1 MSRNRSSR
9 VSGLR
14 FDRGRNATGA
24 LLLSALFLMGG
35 SANSVA
41 QDMPPPAVVVEPVA
55 LVDVGE
61 TAVFNGRL
69 EAEKRVAIRPRVA
82 GTLENIDFQP
92 GDRVNKGDILFQI
105 DDDLYA
111 AAVKEAEGAVRS
123 AEALQKSAEL
133 ERERQAE
140 LVKRQATSQAMLDNA
155 IANLGNADGA
165 LIRARAALERAEL
178 NLSYTSV
185 EAPFAGRL
193 SAATVD
199 EGALIGPE
207 GGPLVALTQ
216 LDPIHV
222 IFPVPTAIYR
232 DYSER
237 VQAGEAST
245 KASVNLVLANGSEY
259 SLPGDLDFIESTV
272 SPGTDS
278 INLRARFDNA
288 DGVLLD
294 QELVRVVLASSE
306 PEPQLTVDQRSV
318 LHDLSGTYV
327 MVVNGENVVEQRRV
341 EIDRTVGGRSV
352 IRTGVTEGENVI
364 TDGLNKVRPGIVV
377 DAALASG
384 S

>member
-1 MSRNRSSR
+1 
-9 VSGLR
+9 
-14 FDRGRNATGA
+14 
-24 LLLSALFLMGG
+24 
-35 SANSVA
+35 
-41 QDMPPPAVVVEPVA
+41 MPPPAVVVEPVA

-82 GTLENIDFQP
+82 GTLESVDFQP
-92 GDRVNKGDILFQI
+92 GDRVNKGDVLFHI
-105 DDDLYA
+105 DDALYA

-222 IFPVPTAIYR
+222 IFPVPTAVYR

-237 VQAGEAST
+237 VQAGAAST

>member
-1 MSRNRSSR
+1 MSRSRSSR

-82 GTLENIDFQP
+82 GTLESVDFQP
-92 GDRVNKGDILFQI
+92 GDRVNKGDVLFHI
-105 DDDLYA
+105 DDALYA

-123 AEALQKSAEL
+123 AEALQQSAEL

-178 NLSYTSV
+178 NLS
-185 EAPFAGRL
+185 
-193 SAATVD
+193 
-199 EGALIGPE
+199 
-207 GGPLVALTQ
+207 
-216 LDPIHV
+216 
-222 IFPVPTAIYR
+222 
-232 DYSER
+232 
-237 VQAGEAST
+237 
-245 KASVNLVLANGSEY
+245 
-259 SLPGDLDFIESTV
+259 
-272 SPGTDS
+272 
-278 INLRARFDNA
+278 
-288 DGVLLD
+288 
-294 QELVRVVLASSE
+294 
-306 PEPQLTVDQRSV
+306 
-318 LHDLSGTYV
+318 
-327 MVVNGENVVEQRRV
+327 
-341 EIDRTVGGRSV
+341 
-352 IRTGVTEGENVI
+352 
-364 TDGLNKVRPGIVV
+364 
-377 DAALASG
+377 
-384 S
+384 